1 VALPA
6 EKCSGRESAR
16 GFGVGV
22 RVGVGLGVA
31 LGRGDVVAGAGRW
44 VLRDEEGALV
54 ATDVESADVDG
65 VAVLGTGV
73 GALLCRVVA
82 LPEHAV
88 VRIPALTRTAISRRR
103 PFRPTP
109 SRVS

>member
-1 VALPA
+1 
-6 EKCSGRESAR
+6 
-16 GFGVGV
+16 
-22 RVGVGLGVA
+22 VGVGAGFGVA
-31 LGRGDVVAGAGRW
+31 LGRVVVVAGAGRW
-44 VLRDEEGALV
+44 VLRDEEGAVV
-54 ATDVESADVDG
+54 ATDVECADVDG

-88 VRIPALTRTAISRRR
+88 VRIPAVTRTAISRRR

>member
-1 VALPA
+1 
-6 EKCSGRESAR
+6 
-16 GFGVGV
+16 
-22 RVGVGLGVA
+22 
-31 LGRGDVVAGAGRW
+31 
-44 VLRDEEGALV
+44 VLRDEEGAVV
-54 ATDVESADVDG
+54 ATDVEGADVDG
-65 VAVLGTGV
+65 VAVLGTGL

-88 VRIPALTRTAISRRR
+88 VRIPAVTRTAISRRR